1 MGTSTLVKWGNGQ
14 GVRISRDIMEN
25 MGMSIGDRL
34 EVQVRDGNI
43 VMTPKRTRTIT
54 IPDFQTIFANYHGP
68 QASEDGFVSPQ
79 GKELL

>member
-14 GVRISRDIMEN
+14 GVRISRGIMES
-25 MGMSIGDRL
+25 MGMSIGDQL

-54 IPDFQTIFANYHGP
+54 IPDFQTMFENYHGP
-68 QASEDGFVSPQ
+68 QASEDGFASPQ
-79 GKELL
+79 GRELL

>member
-14 GVRISRDIMEN
+14 GVRISRDIMES

-54 IPDFQTIFANYHGP
+54 IPDFQTMFANYRGP
-68 QASEDGFVSPQ
+68 QASEDGFASPQ
-79 GKELL
+79 GRELL